1 MLCTYIQLQIKIKTY
16 NIILAQINL
25 EQLIYKTVV
34 LALLKDYLSRFY

>member
-16 NIILAQINL
+16 IILAQINL

-34 LALLKDYLSRFY
+34 LAPLKDYLSRFY